1 MNLRSLEG
9 AGLLRE
15 ACWPIILKDWSLKM
29 SKVSTG
35 FLIIIIIPCY
45 YKELVNV
52 LILQRI
58 VWIPH

>member
-35 FLIIIIIPCY
+35 FLIIIIIIPCY
-45 YKELVNV
+45 YEELVNV
-52 LILQRI
+52 LIL
-58 VWIPH
+58 

>member
-15 ACWPIILKDWSLKM
+15 ACWPIILNDWSLKM

-35 FLIIIIIPCY
+35 FLIIIIIIIIPCY
-45 YKELVNV
+45 YEELVNV
-52 LILQRI
+52 LIL
-58 VWIPH
+58 